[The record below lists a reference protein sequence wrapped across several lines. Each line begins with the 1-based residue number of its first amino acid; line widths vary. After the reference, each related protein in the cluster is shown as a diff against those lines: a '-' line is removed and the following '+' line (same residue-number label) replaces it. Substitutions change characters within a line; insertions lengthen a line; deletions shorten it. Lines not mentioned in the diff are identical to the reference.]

1 MNWWIV
7 IPAAA
12 IVIGA
17 AATLIGVKR
26 HERTREKI
34 VMRVRTT
41 ELYGHIYPL
50 LRRYDTENVESVTI
64 RPQELSIRLME
75 PLGKCLRY
83 TFRKHGLDQPEPEV
97 LYALAQAA
105 VVDMKV
111 LRNRRHYTF
120 QRHKDEHKNGQQY
133 EWYTY
138 TICPE
143 RKDEIIRIKARKR
156 METER
161 RAAE

>member
-97 LYALAQAA
+97 LYVRCRGQG
-105 VVDMKV
+105 
-111 LRNRRHYTF
+111 
-120 QRHKDEHKNGQQY
+120 DELYAHDISDVYGGNNHQ
-133 EWYTY
+133 E
-138 TICPE
+138 PSSHSV
-143 RKDEIIRIKARKR
+143 
-156 METER
+156 
-161 RAAE
+161 

>member
-7 IPAAA
+7 IPVAI

-75 PLGKCLRY
+75 PLGKCMRY

-97 LYALAQAA
+97 LYALAQAV

-111 LRNRRHYTF
+111 LRNRKHYVF
-120 QRHKDEHKNGQQY
+120 QQY
-133 EWYTY
+133 TDTHRNGEKYDWYAY
-138 TICPE
+138 TMRPS
-143 RKDEIIRIKARKR
+143 RKDEIIRIIAQKQRE
-156 METER
+156 MQQP
-161 RAAE
+161 